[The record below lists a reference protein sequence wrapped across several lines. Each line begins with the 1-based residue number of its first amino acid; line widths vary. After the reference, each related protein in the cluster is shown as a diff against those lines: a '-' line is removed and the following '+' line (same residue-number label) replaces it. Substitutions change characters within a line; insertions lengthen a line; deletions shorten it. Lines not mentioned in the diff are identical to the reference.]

1 MVSPVCSWKRLALLA
16 NAELKPFSRRLLA
29 LHTHSAVQ
37 EANNYLP
44 SNTLNKETKKKAFR
58 TSRTTYHFL
67 QSRVGFLR
75 VIRLQVIDS
84 SVL

>member
-1 MVSPVCSWKRLALLA
+1 MQRGQSCLLMETA
-16 NAELKPFSRRLLA
+16 GFASKCRTETIFKK
-29 LHTHSAVQ
+29 
-37 EANNYLP
+37 ANNYLP